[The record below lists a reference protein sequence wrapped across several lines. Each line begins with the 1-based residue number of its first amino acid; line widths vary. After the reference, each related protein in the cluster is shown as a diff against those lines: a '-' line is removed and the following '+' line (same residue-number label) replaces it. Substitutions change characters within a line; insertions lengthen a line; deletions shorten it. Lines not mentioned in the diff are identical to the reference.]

1 MPQAIRQIVKRES
14 IKAVSV
20 PENFGDMVEV
30 IVLPIGEKFSMPK
43 ASEQLMKLQEQTG
56 FANTVLA
63 DSAEDVW
70 NEI

>member
-1 MPQAIRQIVKRES
+1 MPQAIRQIVKRET

-20 PENFGDMVEV
+20 PEDFGDMVEI
-30 IVLPIGEKFSMPK
+30 IVLPAGEKP
-43 ASEQLMKLQEQTG
+43 ALREESEQLMNLQEQTG
-56 FANTVLA
+56 FAKTVLA